1 MSDYITRLINGKQVQ
16 LATLMTGAC
25 FLADN
30 SILMKRSFL
39 WDLLERVT
47 ERCVLTFSRWL
58 EARVIISCTGGGY
71 ERRDTLCNSAEL
83 EFPIS
88 ELFHDEFKFATGKY

>member
-39 WDLLERVT
+39 WDLLERVG
-47 ERCVLTFSRWL
+47 ERGVC
-58 EARVIISCTGGGY
+58 
-71 ERRDTLCNSAEL
+71 
-83 EFPIS
+83 
-88 ELFHDEFKFATGKY
+88 

>member
-58 EARVIISCTGGGY
+58 EARVIISCTGG
-71 ERRDTLCNSAEL
+71 DTNEETLVRFRGIGIPN
-83 EFPIS
+83 F
-88 ELFHDEFKFATGKY
+88 